1 MMPQPYAVTQ
11 KGNGGERMTRRL
23 TLRRSNNKLVKLVAP
38 AHRVLRY
45 YTMHAPS

>member
-1 MMPQPYAVTQ
+1 MMPQPYAMTQ

-23 TLRRSNNKLVKLVAP
+23 TLRRSNNKLVAP